1 MEDGGGRGAAGL
13 AAQLS
18 LPPSTLEFRQ
28 SAVSKGND
36 DDDSDDDDD
45 DDDQVAESGPGTCL
59 FPREPDLDLSW
70 ASGSLS
76 RRMRS
81 SHGR

>member
-1 MEDGGGRGAAGL
+1 MEEAGGLAGL

-18 LPPSTLEFRQ
+18 LPPSNLEFRQ

-36 DDDSDDDDD
+36 DDDSDDDNDD
-45 DDDQVAESGPGTCL
+45 VDQVAEYGPGTCL
-59 FPREPDLDLSW
+59 CPREPDLDLFW

-76 RRMRS
+76 RRMMNLP
-81 SHGR
+81 GR

>member
-1 MEDGGGRGAAGL
+1 MYKKFGYCLLCSLLCNEDY
-13 AAQLS
+13 S
-18 LPPSTLEFRQ
+18 
-28 SAVSKGND
+28 
-36 DDDSDDDDD
+36 DDDD
-45 DDDQVAESGPGTCL
+45 DDDQVAEYGPGTCL